1 MVNSFMKRH
10 YIIPATNAQSICH
23 LNAICAVSIH
33 SDEGLQTGGAADKTD
48 PNQRP
53 F

>member
-1 MVNSFMKRH
+1 MKRH
-10 YIIPATNAQSICH
+10 YIIPATNAQSICQ
-23 LNAICAVSIH
+23 LNAICVVSIH
-33 SDEGLQTGGAADKTD
+33 SEDGLQTGGGSDGSD